1 MTRFVIPS
9 GGTDATVL
17 GRRQHALACVALFV
31 FSTQFVILDAAL
43 RGATRFRELR
53 ETPIGILE
61 LVASVMIWALLGLLS
76 ERKVVRGVVAFAASL
91 ILAVEIDFYRYYH
104 SFLDLNAA
112 LAARRMWDDVSPV
125 VRSVLPRAL
134 PFVLVVALAEYGCL
148 SLAVRVSRWLENR
161 RSRALG
167 ALGAASM
174 LFLAI
179 RADARTPDLSAIGAL
194 RALIIPVPKPAKGH
208 VDVPKLQTK
217 RARLPNVLLVL
228 TESIRASDWCQNS
241 GPECELAPQTAA
253 LVPDRVP
260 LRQMRSIA
268 SYTALAVQS
277 LLTSRLPSS
286 SLEETLDAPLVFDF
300 AKAIRKRD
308 QRPQVVLWSAQS
320 DSLFWR
326 EDVREV
332 LDSVVTIDELFGR
345 RIQKLDDIID
355 ERADEMLAVEV
366 DRRFPDAKR
375 PMFLMLHLSGTHVP
389 YFVDQ
394 KLAPYQPYQRVAS
407 WTGLDR
413 MHNAYKNS
421 ILAQDQSTARM
432 LRAFLK
438 ASANEPW
445 FIVYTSDHG
454 EAFGEHKAIHHG
466 QNLYDEQI
474 HVPGFVAW
482 GNGALEPNE
491 VAALRSH
498 QDDFVTHLD
507 VLPTLLD
514 AFGVLDSFELEM
526 FRKRF
531 VGRSLLRKFEKTSPI
546 PLTNCTGIFPCP
558 LKTWGMLGDGHV
570 LVAQPW
576 DYDFRCVD
584 LSSGE
589 PKPLGDPACQVL
601 RVESRAHFPTLPNGR
616 ANQ

>member
-1 MTRFVIPS
+1 M
-9 GGTDATVL
+9 TDASAPT
-17 GRRQHALACVALFV
+17 RRQEALACVALLA
-31 FSTQFVILDAAL
+31 FSAQFVILDAVL
-43 RGATRFRELR
+43 RGTTRLRELR
-53 ETPIGILE
+53 ENPVGILE
-61 LVASVMIWALLGLLS
+61 LVASVMIWALFALLA
-76 ERKVVRGVVAFAASL
+76 EHRLVRAFVAFAASL
-91 ILAVEIDFYRYYH
+91 ILTVELDFYRYYG

-112 LAARRMWDDVSPV
+112 LAARRMWEDVSPI
-125 VRSVLPRAL
+125 VRSLLPRAL

-148 SLAVRVSRWLENR
+148 TAAVRVLRWLEKR
-161 RSRALG
+161 RARALG
-167 ALGAASM
+167 ALGAVSV

-194 RALIIPVPKPAKGH
+194 RALVIPNPKPANGH
-208 VDVPKLQTK
+208 VDVPKMQTR
-217 RARLPNVLLVL
+217 RARLPNVLFIL

-241 GPECELAPQTAA
+241 GPECELSPQTAA

-277 LLTSRLPSS
+277 LLTSRVPSS
-286 SLEETLDAPLVFDF
+286 SLEETLDAPLAFDF
-300 AKAIRKRD
+300 VKAIRDREE
-308 QRPQVVLWSAQS
+308 RPQVVLWSAQS

-326 EDVREV
+326 QNVREV
-332 LDSVVTIDELFGR
+332 IDSVVTIDELFGR

-355 ERADEMLAVEV
+355 ERADEKLAVEV
-366 DRRFPDAKR
+366 ERRFPDAKR

-394 KLAPYQPYQRVAS
+394 KMAPYQPYQRVAS
-407 WTGLDR
+407 WTGLDG

-421 ILAQDQSTARM
+421 ILAQDQSTSRM

-445 FIVYTSDHG
+445 FVIYTSDHG
-454 EAFGEHKAIHHG
+454 EAFGEHQAIHHG

-482 GNGALEPNE
+482 GNGALEPDE
-491 VAALRSH
+491 VAMLRSH

-507 VLPTLLD
+507 VLPTVLD
-514 AFGVLDSFELEM
+514 TFGVLDAFEIET
-526 FRKRF
+526 FRRRF
-531 VGRSLLRKFEKTSPI
+531 VGRSLLRSFEKTAPI

-558 LKTWGMLGDGHV
+558 LKTWGMLDAGHV

-584 LSSGE
+584 LSNGE
-589 PKPLGDPACQVL
+589 PKPLSEPACKLL
-601 RVESRAHFPTLPNGR
+601 RVESRSYFPTLPNGR